1 MIHEFSKFKVLLL
14 RVSGNIHPTLKY
26 VYLLAFYYMVHEI
39 VDQDIKRILIDRDI
53 TTLKQAFC
61 RIMCAESQKSRTR
74 VFIPDRL
81 FLQNRLQSYLSGKE
95 LQLGRQLLESE
106 DYNVYNRL
114 IDLVIRE
121 LVNDGTITIQQEATA
136 DDPEETYQA
145 TQNLDRI
152 CKEFRDS
159 GLSV

>member
-1 MIHEFSKFKVLLL
+1 
-14 RVSGNIHPTLKY
+14 
-26 VYLLAFYYMVHEI
+26 
-39 VDQDIKRILIDRDI
+39 
-53 TTLKQAFC
+53 
-61 RIMCAESQKSRTR
+61 MCAEIHNTGTR

-81 FLQNRLQSYLSGKE
+81 FLLNRLQSYLSGKE

-136 DDPEETYQA
+136 DDPEERYQA

-159 GLSV
+159 GLSL